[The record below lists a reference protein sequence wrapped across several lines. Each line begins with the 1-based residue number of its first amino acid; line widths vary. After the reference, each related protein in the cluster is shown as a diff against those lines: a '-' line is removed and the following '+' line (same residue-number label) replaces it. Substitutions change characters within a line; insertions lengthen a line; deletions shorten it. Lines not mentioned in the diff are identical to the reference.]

1 MKNNMSKRSRLASD
15 TKWMY
20 EKYPTFTKDLL
31 LALERCDRSYIEKYI
46 QENKLSSVD
55 DFITFRDTPNVRT
68 TLLVEAVRVGGQ
80 EAMNVLITEKKADV
94 NKPGH
99 DMKNPLM
106 LATDASNVFMVQ
118 RLIALGANVNYPS
131 PSSYITPL
139 VLAIYACHPISE
151 QQPTWEALT
160 VLRYLV
166 AAGADP
172 NGNSAGN
179 TSAAGLCVE
188 TARRTPSCR
197 ISRATLTMA
206 ADRPSA
212 ATPSMNLCASSSAS
226 SLPLPPA
233 GPGAHGRAQYCSV
246 STCVPPTTP
255 TLTTYCVCV
264 AAPRAGPQARRR
276 RASVAPPCDSRM
288 SVCFLTRATCQ
299 KV

>member
-31 LALERCDRSYIEKYI
+31 LALERCDRGYIEKYI
-46 QENKLSSVD
+46 QENNLRSVD

-80 EAMNVLITEKKADV
+80 EAMIFLITKKKADV

-160 VLRYLV
+160 VLRDLV

-179 TSAAGLCVE
+179 TVPVGTY
-188 TARRTPSCR
+188 TAFYWALVSNHYEIMNILFNTPGAVPPNMK
-197 ISRATLTMA
+197 INFG
-206 ADRPSA
+206 
-212 ATPSMNLCASSSAS
+212 MNLG
-226 SLPLPPA
+226 
-233 GPGAHGRAQYCSV
+233 GPFHV
-246 STCVPPTTP
+246 
-255 TLTTYCVCV
+255 V
-264 AAPRAGPQARRR
+264 ARNPHDTFFY
-276 RASVAPPCDSRM
+276 ASVILLLSRGG
-288 SVCFLTRATCQ
+288 T
-299 KV
+299 